1 MSPGF
6 PGNHLDDTQFSYPS
20 GPSHRRLC
28 SCKAKQQP
36 PTNKPTNQLASQPTN
51 QPTNKQTTNNN
62 AAFPENCLIHGRVYL
77 IAPHCNTLMNCS
89 NIGENVQLRP
99 ETPVMN
105 CEKHSYK
112 RGNIIPW
119 MSFFTDLKLVFRA
132 TTVYTKKQLT
142 MHQAFWWPRFDVSF
156 SSSTSNRLQ
165 DLGSPG
171 RDPVAGACIL
181 SPFCTANHD

>member
-51 QPTNKQTTNNN
+51 QPTNQQTNKQTTNNN

-99 ETPVMN
+99 ETPVLN
-105 CEKHSYK
+105 CAKHSYK
-112 RGNIIPW
+112 RGEHHSLNE
-119 MSFFTDLKLVFRA
+119 FF
-132 TTVYTKKQLT
+132 
-142 MHQAFWWPRFDVSF
+142 H
-156 SSSTSNRLQ
+156 
-165 DLGSPG
+165 
-171 RDPVAGACIL
+171 
-181 SPFCTANHD
+181 